1 MKIRDNK
8 EFARNPHAV
17 ILSRKPKYKRCEML
31 DSSQL

>member
-8 EFARNPHAV
+8 EFARNPQAL
-17 ILSRKPKYKRCEML
+17 IMASTPERKKCEML